1 MQRGH
6 PTNSTVDAAI
16 AGGQPG
22 ADWLQAATLADD
34 ATLLRPWAR
43 AFAKV
48 CGAEVQFSPL
58 DPNEAAAGTCLTF
71 PAVFEQIE
79 IIGGVGHFAHRPAMA
94 AHVRRLGFAWDA
106 SGRVMTVPAPG
117 AFNDRMARLGLA
129 GDGFQLSYSKLVAP
143 MMPLGPWLKRY
154 MHGVITLLVNAPSF
168 YDDLVQRASDQERV
182 GARWGLSSIAHDL
195 SVHALNYHLIPD
207 AAVDDLAGRIR
218 AALPARYA
226 DWSRAEASAP
236 LTLTYFYDNDFNRY
250 TYGVWCNCERPED
263 FAAIFLAE
271 RNYAQLVAALE
282 IRLRETA
289 AGIGDVA
296 SGVVDDMGPLT
307 PTSFEI

>member
-1 MQRGH
+1 MARTASRDQGGNGGRGSKWIRPEKRASLYASDGHRCVYCQRDLSEGDPSARTLDH
-6 PTNSTVDAAI
+6 VVPREL
-16 AGGQPG
+16 GGLNVAQNLVT
-22 ADWLQAATLADD
+22 A
-34 ATLLRPWAR
+34 
-43 AFAKV
+43 
-48 CGAEVQFSPL
+48 
-58 DPNEAAAGTCLTF
+58 CLTCNAQ
-71 PAVFEQIE
+71 P
-79 IIGGVGHFAHRPAMA
+79 R
-94 AHVRRLGFAWDA
+94 D
-106 SGRVMTVPAPG
+106 
-117 AFNDRMARLGLA
+117 
-129 GDGFQLSYSKLVAP
+129 
-143 MMPLGPWLKRY
+143 MPLGPWLKRY

-168 YDDLVQRASDQERV
+168 YDDLVQRASDQERA
-182 GARWGLSSIAHDL
+182 GARWGMSSIAHDL

-282 IRLRETA
+282 IRLRETE